1 MQSFSLLVKLAGN
14 RFCICSGAVY
24 LAVQNP
30 ATLLLAEIQKAVWQ
44 SIIQGD
50 EKQPTRKL
58 LRLVMLVLWMARAQ
72 GLPQTLELFTPAEL
86 IRKLPT

>member
-1 MQSFSLLVKLAGN
+1 MQSFSLLVKWLGTDSVFAQ
-14 RFCICSGAVY
+14 VLY

-30 ATLLLAEIQKAVWQ
+30 ALLLAEIQKAVWQ

-50 EKQPTRKL
+50 EEATTRFKL
-58 LRLVMLVLWMARAQ
+58 LETGDVGFVRD
-72 GLPQTLELFTPAEL
+72 GKDSGCTSNPGTFTPAEL